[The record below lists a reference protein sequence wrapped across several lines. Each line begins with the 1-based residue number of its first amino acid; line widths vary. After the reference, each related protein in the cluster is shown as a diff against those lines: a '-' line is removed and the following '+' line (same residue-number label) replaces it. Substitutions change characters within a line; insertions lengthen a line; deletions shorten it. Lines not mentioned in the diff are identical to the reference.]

1 MALDSSSKQNWKKSS
16 SNQPEF
22 SPFSFLGENKLR
34 NPLDLTSL
42 HVHSNSLEL
51 VCYPM
56 ISSSHSKQTA
66 SRSHSELLN
75 VELMVNGLL
84 SSK

>member
-1 MALDSSSKQNWKKSS
+1 MALDSSSKQSWKKSS
-16 SNQPEF
+16 RNQPEF
-22 SPFSFLGENKLR
+22 SPFSFPGDNKLR

-51 VCYPM
+51 VCCSM
-56 ISSSHSKQTA
+56 IRSSHSKQIA
-66 SRSHSELLN
+66 SRFHSELLN
-75 VELMVNGLL
+75 VELMDNDLL